1 MNEDKSNIF
10 TNYLVAEFD
19 EMNAIY
25 RKYREKTVDDD
36 IIPEIVQYAVY
47 RFMQGR
53 ETAYLMVGEVVDTEP
68 DIEVIY
74 DAVYQVVGDK
84 TISDRL
90 KNLVGVEY
98 VVAEGDIDDI
108 IRSDGHRCFILGQ
121 EHGAKELERQGASL
135 LKKWNSILDGAE
147 RETHRRLHGT
157 RIALGEYFV
166 TENGRATAPG
176 LFGVAEEDCNCRCI
190 LTIERSE

>member
-1 MNEDKSNIF
+1 MNVDKTDIF

-25 RKYREKTVDDD
+25 KKYREKTVDDD
-36 IIPEIVQYAVY
+36 IVSEIVRYAVY

-53 ETAYLMVGEVVDTEP
+53 ETAYLMIGEAVNTDP
-68 DIEVIY
+68 DIEAIY

-90 KNLVGVEY
+90 TSLVGVEY
-98 VVAEGDIDDI
+98 ASAEGDIDDI
-108 IRSDGHRCFILGQ
+108 IRSDGHRCFVLGQ
-121 EHGAKELERQGASL
+121 EYGAMEIERQGESL
-135 LKKWNSILDGAE
+135 TKKWNAILDGKE

-157 RIALGEYFV
+157 KILLDEYFE

-176 LFGVAEEDCNCRCI
+176 LFGVPEEDCNCRCL
-190 LTIERSE
+190 LTIERSD